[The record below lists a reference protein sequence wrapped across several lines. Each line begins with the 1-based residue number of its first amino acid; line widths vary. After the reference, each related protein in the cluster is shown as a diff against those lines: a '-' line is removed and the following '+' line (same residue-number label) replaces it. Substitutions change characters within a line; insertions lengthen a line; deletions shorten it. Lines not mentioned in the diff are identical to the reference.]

1 MSEFLMKN
9 KTPFL
14 VKFAILTTITVIVS
28 VFLQIM
34 TTLRKTPDI
43 EISPETIQS
52 FEFNIDE
59 QFIVDYQNRPG
70 L

>member
-1 MSEFLMKN
+1 MKKE

-14 VKFAILTTITVIVS
+14 VKFAIFTTVTVVVS
-28 VFLQIM
+28 VLLQIM

-43 EISPETIQS
+43 EVSPETTQP
-52 FEFNIDE
+52 FEFVVNR
-59 QFIVDYQNRPG
+59 QFIIDYQNRPG

>member
-1 MSEFLMKN
+1 MKN

-43 EISPETIQS
+43 EISPETTQS